1 MTNEEL
7 EATIAPRI
15 EELTGLNEA
24 AIEIAKHVL
33 GETLFKTDL
42 YFCAM
47 LNKSLQVTDGFIE
60 MIKRRN
66 LSCSGILLRTNM
78 DNCLRMFALYIAEDL
93 EEIVDCVINGNR
105 ISRLKDKD
113 RQFLGDGYLKDKL
126 GKYDR
131 KIIQVY
137 NNASGYVHFSDNG
150 FYQSVSAYGD
160 GVITAQVSHS
170 IPEKANEFVVECVEV
185 YIHYLKLFYQLFS
198 DVIQLK
204 REYDSSY

>member
-24 AIEIAKHVL
+24 A
-33 GETLFKTDL
+33 
-42 YFCAM
+42 
-47 LNKSLQVTDGFIE
+47 IE

-78 DNCLRMFALYIAEDL
+78 DNCLRMFALYIAEDP

-137 NNASGYVHFSDNG
+137 NNASGYVHFSDKG

>member
-78 DNCLRMFALYIAEDL
+78 DNCLRMFALYIAEDP

-137 NNASGYVHFSDNG
+137 NNAFGYVHFSDKG

>member
-137 NNASGYVHFSDNG
+137 NNASGYVHFSDKG

>member
-78 DNCLRMFALYIAEDL
+78 DNCLRMFALYIAEDP

-137 NNASGYVHFSDNG
+137 NNASGYVHFSDKG